1 MTVKRFDFNL
11 AIGEDE
17 HKGLIFCNGK
27 ILKTTDV
34 VYLLNELWKENVQLN
49 REFDRIYEIIKQ
61 QKGLISE
68 QAIQLDYLQAEN
80 QHMKEVLETNEWL
93 KKSIKRQELSNEE
106 CSKYIKEVVKE
117 NEQLKK
123 EVENLIDINARCC
136 NEYSYFHKRM
146 MKLEKENDKKE
157 EEITVLKSTNM
168 EMEDYIGRL
177 EEQLDY
183 IQNSITLKLLNQKTK
198 IGEKALKEVVQD
210 YNEWML
216 GHK

>member
-11 AIGEDE
+11 VIGEDE

-93 KKSIKRQELSNEE
+93 KKSLKRQQSSNEE

-117 NEQLKK
+117 NEQLK
-123 EVENLIDINARCC
+123 
-136 NEYSYFHKRM
+136 
-146 MKLEKENDKKE
+146 
-157 EEITVLKSTNM
+157 STNM
-168 EMEDYIGRL
+168 EMEDYLGRL